1 MTTLECPDC
10 HGRLD
15 LVTDGEV
22 GVLTVEGYHRRDA
35 PLSYRM
41 VARPF
46 LACSGCE
53 FCIEVNIETG
63 LVVPS

>member
-22 GVLTVEGYHRRDA
+22 GVLMVDGYHRRDV
-35 PLSYRM
+35 PVEYQM
-41 VARPF
+41 VDRPF
-46 LACSGCE
+46 LACSECE
-53 FCIEVNIETG
+53 FCIEVNIATG
-63 LVVPS
+63 SVVPS